1 MFTSSPYLTFQFC
14 AFVQS
19 LIVVLILFVRNAAQ
33 DSAHDAQPDHYDQE
47 NLLRTFIYFFVSLR
61 FTSPNYKTFSL
72 ISPNFY

>member
-1 MFTSSPYLTFQFC
+1 MFTSSPYLTFQFS

-47 NLLRTFIYFFVSLR
+47 NLFRSHWSSSSPVKILNTFLSAIF
-61 FTSPNYKTFSL
+61 
-72 ISPNFY
+72 IS